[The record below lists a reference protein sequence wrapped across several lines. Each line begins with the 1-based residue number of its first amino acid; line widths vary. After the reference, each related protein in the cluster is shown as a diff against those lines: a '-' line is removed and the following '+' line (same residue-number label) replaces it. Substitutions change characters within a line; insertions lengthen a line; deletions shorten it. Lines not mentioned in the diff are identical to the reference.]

1 MAAGGT
7 VRVDSYYDND
17 DGDNKEDDGSGRR
30 KSDNVT
36 AVAATQR
43 RRRRRRRQRQKRRMR
58 QKRQRRWRKL
68 TMTMTTAVVARVMA
82 AGAVN
87 NDLIHVFRIA
97 LTNIS
102 NIVDGATSEWIAFS
116 TDLHNPDSSLEN
128 LNLHDD
134 SMSYTVIGALIIA
147 LTNNSRLKKLKLG
160 WNPHITAAGG
170 WVAFLTILQTPNS
183 ALEVLHLQQNSI
195 NNLVQISFAN
205 ELANNSIGVDPG
217 IGFSDCYFR

>member
-1 MAAGGT
+1 MAAAGT

-17 DGDNKEDDGSGRR
+17 DGDDKEDDGSGRS

-36 AVAATQR
+36 AVAATQ
-43 RRRRRRRQRQKRRMR
+43 RRRQRQKRRMR
-58 QKRQRRWRKL
+58 QKRQRWWQKL

-134 SMSYTVIGALIIA
+134 SMSDTVIGALIIA
-147 LTNNSRLKKLKLG
+147 LTNNSSLKKLKLG
-160 WNPHITAAGG
+160 WNPHITATGG
-170 WVAFLTILQTPNS
+170 WVAFLIILQTPNS

-195 NNLVQISFAN
+195 NDLVQISFAN

>member
-1 MAAGGT
+1 MNNNLALET
-7 VRVDSYYDND
+7 LYLNSNL
-17 DGDNKEDDGSGRR
+17 
-30 KSDNVT
+30 
-36 AVAATQR
+36 
-43 RRRRRRRQRQKRRMR
+43 M
-58 QKRQRRWRKL
+58 
-68 TMTMTTAVVARVMA
+68 
-82 AGAVN
+82 N

-102 NIVDGATSEWIAFS
+102 NIVDVATSEWIAFL
-116 TDLHNPDSSLEN
+116 TDLQNPDSSLEN

-134 SMSYTVIGALIIA
+134 SMSDTVIGALIIA

-160 WNPHITAAGG
+160 WNPHITATGG

-195 NNLVQISFAN
+195 NDLVQISFAN